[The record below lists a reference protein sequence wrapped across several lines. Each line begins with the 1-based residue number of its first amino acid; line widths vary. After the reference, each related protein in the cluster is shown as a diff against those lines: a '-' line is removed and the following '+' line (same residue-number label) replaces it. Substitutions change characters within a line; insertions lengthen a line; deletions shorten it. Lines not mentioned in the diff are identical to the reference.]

1 MQTAKGLSRN
11 RSKEGFPPRAK
22 LVLTIPGFNHIC
34 ASLER
39 LSMDPMN
46 GPQILL
52 AFAAAGLALLL
63 VPTSFKFR
71 GFLFLLLTCTGIL
84 LGVGLSLGNVAHL
97 FN

>member
-1 MQTAKGLSRN
+1 LKTAKACRESEEKQR
-11 RSKEGFPPRAK
+11 FPPRAK
-22 LVLTIPGFNHIC
+22 LVLTVPGFNHIC

-39 LSMDPMN
+39 HFMGAMT

-71 GFLFLLLTCTGIL
+71 GFLFLLLTGTGIL
-84 LGVGLSLGNVAHL
+84 LGVGLSLGNLTSL

>member
-1 MQTAKGLSRN
+1 MENNKSHRENEEN
-11 RSKEGFPPRAK
+11 RAHHHVAK
-22 LVLTIPGFNHIC
+22 LALMIAGFNHVY

-39 LSMDPMN
+39 LFMDAMT

-63 VPTSFKFR
+63 VPTSFNFR
-71 GFLFLLLTCTGIL
+71 GFLFLLLTGTGIL
-84 LGVGLSLGNVAHL
+84 LGVGLSLGNVTRL

>member
-1 MQTAKGLSRN
+1 MT
-11 RSKEGFPPRAK
+11 
-22 LVLTIPGFNHIC
+22 
-34 ASLER
+34 
-39 LSMDPMN
+39 

-71 GFLFLLLTCTGIL
+71 GFLFLLLTGTGIL
-84 LGVGLSLGNVAHL
+84 LGVGLSLGNLTSL

>member
-1 MQTAKGLSRN
+1 MKTAKARREN
-11 RSKEGFPPRAK
+11 EEKARFPPQAK
-22 LVLTIPGFNHIC
+22 HALMIAGFNHLY

-39 LSMDPMN
+39 VFMDAMT

-71 GFLFLLLTCTGIL
+71 GFLFLLLTGTGIL
-84 LGVGLSLGNVAHL
+84 LGVGLSLGNVTRL

>member
-1 MQTAKGLSRN
+1 MIA
-11 RSKEGFPPRAK
+11 
-22 LVLTIPGFNHIC
+22 GFNHLY

-39 LSMDPMN
+39 VFMDAMT

-71 GFLFLLLTCTGIL
+71 GFLFLLLTGTGIL
-84 LGVGLSLGNVAHL
+84 LGVGLSLGNVTRL
-97 FN
+97 FNCIRELAERRAERASA